1 MTDPVEVEFHLGAP
15 EEVVAHME
23 RLADGSGWITLLPG
37 VLSEHVPPPKSSFL
51 NLFSSG
57 SSFAVPEASWL
68 PPAKPGRPVQI
79 GVRHDHGVKAIDHLV
94 ERGHPLPTGWRK
106 AMDHPKRGLVVEV
119 PATGRSRRGDRLAP
133 VGHHPAHPRAAARG
147 LARKSPRLHLKND

>member
-1 MTDPVEVEFHLGAP
+1 VTDPVEVEFHLGAP

-119 PATGRSRRGDRLAP
+119 PATA
-133 VGHHPAHPRAAARG
+133 AHDEVIDWLLSATILLTRVPLLEDW
-147 LARKSPRLHLKND
+147 LARVHAYI